1 MDRLLRSENMCPGD
15 GVEESP
21 CAVHHALARPVEVRF
36 GEGFRGPQWG
46 DGRSVK
52 TILYPEK
59 KKQVIILRAKIM
71 KNPGDLGERLMLFIV
86 LSGFLDT
93 SWWLIFHAKCVDDWM
108 ILSQVIGPSI
118 ATHCHQRLGETDTL

>member
-1 MDRLLRSENMCPGD
+1 MIIIIHTHFIHIYIYTYIYISLQIRHIYEYVFTTIYTHIYIYIYIDIRVQKLDRLLRSENMCPGD

-59 KKQVIILRAKIM
+59 KNK
-71 KNPGDLGERLMLFIV
+71 
-86 LSGFLDT
+86 
-93 SWWLIFHAKCVDDWM
+93 
-108 ILSQVIGPSI
+108 
-118 ATHCHQRLGETDTL
+118 